1 MNFLYYNL
9 KCSHNISSIMILDND
24 VLGLEVISIILS
36 KMNCTLTMRNT
47 IVVPCAEHVTV
58 ETHEM

>member
-1 MNFLYYNL
+1 MLFNT
-9 KCSHNISSIMILDND
+9 D
-24 VLGLEVISIILS
+24 VLGVGKMNIILS
-36 KMNCTLTMRNT
+36 KMNCTLTVRNT